1 MQNITITNILL
12 EIKILI
18 SKVSL
23 ANKKKRK
30 RINDKNST
38 SDKKQ
43 INKTYF
49 KTFYKKKLYKCTGI
63 FKTRKFLTVKH
74 YLNTNSGLKRT
85 HEKRTA

>member
-12 EIKILI
+12 EIKTLI

-23 ANKKKRK
+23 AKKTTKS
-30 RINDKNST
+30 ST
-38 SDKKQ
+38 SDKNQ